1 MPLHLVRPQLF
12 PDDTNP
18 LPAPGSRE
26 QRALIDDELEIGNE
40 TYLERL
46 QQFSNVTDNIYPEL
60 VAACRDVAA
69 QTMPGR
75 SLRLLDLC
83 SGIGQVSLMLL
94 EAGMPISSISLVD
107 ISEELMTRAQRIL
120 RKKRGD
126 ALPPI
131 SAHRTDLLVG
141 DLREVVDG
149 KFDLVVTCNA
159 FQHFPKERQGEL
171 FRQIRGLLNDDGVF
185 VFCSHFKRLRPDWK
199 GRMIAEYQERMRSM
213 GAPETSILGAG
224 VHISQFHNYANLI
237 DAYNWMEAAE
247 FSFYECV
254 FRKDE
259 VAVLAAVK

>member
-1 MPLHLVRPQLF
+1 MPLQLVRPQLF

-26 QRALIDDELEIGNE
+26 QHALIEDELEIGNE

-46 QQFSNVTDNIYPEL
+46 QQFSSVTDNIYPEL
-60 VAACRDVAA
+60 VAACRDVVA
-69 QTMPGR
+69 QTMPDR
-75 SLRLLDLC
+75 PLRVLDLC
-83 SGIGQVSLMLL
+83 SGIGMVSLMLL
-94 EAGMPISSISLVD
+94 NAGMPISSIALVD
-107 ISEELMTRAQRIL
+107 ISAELMERAQRIL
-120 RKKRGD
+120 RAKRG
-126 ALPPI
+126 ASLPPLTT
-131 SAHRTDLLVG
+131 HRADLLVG
-141 DLREVVDG
+141 DLRERVEG

-159 FQHFPKERQGEL
+159 FQHFPKERQAEL
-171 FRQIRGLLNDDGVF
+171 FRQIRGLLSDDGVF

-199 GRMIAEYQERMRSM
+199 GRMIAEYQDRMRTL
-213 GAPETSILGAG
+213 GAPETAVAGAAT
-224 VHISQFHNYANLI
+224 HISQFHNYANLI

>member
-1 MPLHLVRPQLF
+1 MPLHFERPQLF

-18 LPAPGSRE
+18 LPASGSRE

-46 QQFSNVTDNIYPEL
+46 QQFSDVTNNIYPEL
-60 VAACRDVAA
+60 VAACRDVVA
-69 QTMPGR
+69 QAKPDR
-75 SLRLLDLC
+75 PLRLLDLC

-94 EAGMPISSISLVD
+94 NAGMPLSSISLVD
-107 ISEELMTRAQRIL
+107 ISEELMSRAQRIL
-120 RKKRGD
+120 RAKRGD
-126 ALPPI
+126 SLPPV
-131 SAHRTDLLVG
+131 SAHQADLLVG
-141 DLREVVDG
+141 DLRHVVDG
-149 KFDLVVTCNA
+149 KFDLIVTCNA

-171 FRQIRGLLNDDGVF
+171 FRQIRELLSEDGVF

-213 GAPETSILGAG
+213 GAPESSIVGAA
-224 VHISQFHNYANLI
+224 VHINEFHNYANLI
-237 DAYNWMEAAE
+237 DAYNWMEAAD